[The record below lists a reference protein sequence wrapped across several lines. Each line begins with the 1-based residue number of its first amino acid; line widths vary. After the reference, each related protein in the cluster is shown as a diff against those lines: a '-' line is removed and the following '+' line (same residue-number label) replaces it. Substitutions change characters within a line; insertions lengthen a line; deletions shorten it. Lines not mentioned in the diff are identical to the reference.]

1 MGDARQRRDMMTD
14 GGQLNQLIDA
24 ALIEDVGLGDVTTKA
39 VVDRE
44 RLGTAWVIT
53 REETV
58 VAGLE
63 VFERVFH
70 RLDQSVKIT
79 PRSEDG
85 SWLATN
91 ERLVELAGPLTSILT
106 AERVALNFLQRLC
119 GIATLTRR
127 YVDAVP
133 EGCTT
138 VIVDTRKTTPSLRA
152 LERYAVRCGGG
163 SNHRPRLDGGLLI
176 KDNHIAA
183 CGSVT
188 EAIARTRATQGPA
201 LRIEVE
207 VTTLDELEEALSA
220 RAEVVMLD
228 NMDLET
234 TRQAMKLVRGHALV
248 EASGGI
254 TLEEV
259 EPRARLGVDFISVG
273 ALTHSAPAVDLTLKV
288 ESS

>member
-1 MGDARQRRDMMTD
+1 MID
-14 GGQLNQLIDA
+14 GGQLEQLIDS
-24 ALIEDVGLGDVTTKA
+24 ALCEDVGLGDVTTNA
-39 VVDRE
+39 VVD
-44 RLGTAWVIT
+44 LGHKGKAWVIT
-53 REETV
+53 REDTV
-58 VAGLE
+58 VAGLT
-63 VFERVFH
+63 VFEGVFH
-70 RLDQSVKIT
+70 RLDPKVTIT
-79 PRSEDG
+79 PRADDG
-85 SWLATN
+85 SWFAKD
-91 ERLVELAGPLTSILT
+91 ECLVDLVGPLRSILT

-119 GIATLTRR
+119 GVATLTRQ
-127 YVDAVP
+127 YVNAIP
-133 EGCTT
+133 EGCNT
-138 VIVDTRKTTPSLRA
+138 VIVDTRKTTPGFRA

-163 SNHRPRLDGGLLI
+163 SNHRPRLDGGVLI

-188 EAIARTRATQGPA
+188 EAIDRTRAMQGPA

-207 VTTLDELEEALSA
+207 VTTLDELEQALSA

-234 TRQAMKLVRGHALV
+234 THEAMNLARGHALV

-254 TLEEV
+254 GPDEV
-259 EPRARLGVDFISVG
+259 EALARLGVDFISVG